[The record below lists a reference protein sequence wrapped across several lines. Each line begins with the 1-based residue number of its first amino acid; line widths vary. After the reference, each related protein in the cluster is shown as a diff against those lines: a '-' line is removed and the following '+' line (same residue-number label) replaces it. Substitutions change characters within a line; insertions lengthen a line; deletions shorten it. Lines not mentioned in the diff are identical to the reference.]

1 MARGSSA
8 DRHTEAL
15 RLIIDGTL
23 TGDEEAY
30 RGAAVALEDMADTG
44 DLPRGDEFYATACS
58 ALCYDVVGMRRDA
71 VRMYRLL
78 GQRYSG
84 EFEYIVG
91 SAEHAR
97 RLAEGLAALG
107 LGDGGRRLVPALDGA
122 RSWLRSQEEPGGGID
137 HDSPDD
143 YNLFFALLNLL
154 CRFFRALRGPDSDGE
169 ARDLAEKADGF
180 HDDLLRYYPDPPLGF
195 MVSLYLRLVKAVYGR
210 SVSRLDVDDDVKEA
224 LWKSG
229 RYALSGS
236 EGDAVAAGLLDRA
249 SLLCRLPAPHEKPL
263 LACLCMGAS
272 RRGGGAVAYL
282 AATKGDAERMHGGIT
297 RLLGASRA
305 SRRRD
310 AGGRDARWGAIA
322 RGENFVATYGELG
335 LRLHERPAAA
345 AELGTVIIDEA
356 CDLDGARAG
365 DASLELDML
374 LARLRA
380 AGPTACPRIVALT
393 TRASGN
399 AARRMADWLGARPV
413 DCGGDGGAAAGP
425 APSGADVSICHGAVL
440 YRQSGPDEPAPLPR
454 DLRCPDAGALD
465 AAGMCARFARRSVV
479 TDAPVL
485 ISVPEGSDVVGFA
498 GEIASRLRRMGK
510 GDLDL
515 RAAARKRGG
524 LRRGL
529 ARRAGIAAGLEYC
542 GPGAAPPLAAGVAFD
557 DEGLPREFRGA
568 VAGGVEEGSIS
579 AVVSSSVPPAAA
591 GRSPFK
597 TVLLCSPGPRGSS
610 EKGANKSGIDIQR
623 YERVA
628 EMAGRGGR
636 DKRGEI
642 FVLAGSEAEC
652 GMLRRRLWGGA
663 AGAAPAPGGSADG
676 IRPRIAAHLVRMA
689 VEAGGVT
696 LDDVTDRMSLTWLWS
711 SSSGEGRGALGR
723 VIEDA
728 LGELVALRL
737 VTTRRNSG
745 GGGGGAG
752 GRRVYEPT
760 ELGRRVCV
768 SPLPA
773 LWAARAVRELEASW
787 GAGEGAHAA
796 QFYADAGA
804 EGAAAEGGAGVN
816 PILYHHAA
824 ARSGL
829 GTPAP
834 SLVGA
839 KAAAVARARTL
850 LGLADLMDGGPK
862 HAGGGMQEELGRVA
876 IQHLSGSFGTAADLL
891 EYCAA
896 HSERER
902 AAFLVD
908 HLAGAAPGL
917 REIAPLGGP
926 PPARAAS
933 PRRDAW
939 RDWAKQADLA
949 AGKHYLVFSVSH
961 MQLRPAPP
969 RHSEHAPPSGVPD
982 RGALGDLWGLVPA
995 HIRLPDPKRGV
1006 LAEIRAR

>member
-1 MARGSSA
+1 MARGSPA

-30 RGAAVALEDMADTG
+30 RGAAVALEDMADAG

-97 RLAEGLAALG
+97 RLVEGLAALG
-107 LGDGGRRLVPALDGA
+107 LGDGGRRLAPALDDV
-122 RSWLRSQEEPGGGID
+122 RSWLRGQEEPGGGID

-143 YNLFFALLNLL
+143 YKLFFALLNLL
-154 CRFFRALRGPDSDGE
+154 CRFFRALRGPDSDGD

-224 LWKSG
+224 LWESG

-272 RRGGGAVAYL
+272 RRGRGAVAYL
-282 AATKGDAERMHGGIT
+282 AATKGDVERIHGGIA
-297 RLLGASRA
+297 RLLGAGRA

-335 LRLHERPAAA
+335 LWLHERPAAA

-356 CDLDGARAG
+356 SDLDGGRAG
-365 DASLELDML
+365 DASLDLDML

-399 AARRMADWLGARPV
+399 AARKMADWLRARPV
-413 DCGGDGGAAAGP
+413 DCGGDGGMAAGP
-425 APSGADVSICHGAVL
+425 VPSGADVSICHGGVL
-440 YRQSGPDEPAPLPR
+440 YRQSGPAEPVPLPR
-454 DLRCPDAGALD
+454 DLRCPDAGAQD
-465 AAGMCARFARRSVV
+465 ASGLCARFARRSVV

-498 GEIASRLRRMGK
+498 GEIASRLSRMGK

-515 RAAARKRGG
+515 REAARKKGG

-529 ARRAGIAAGLEYC
+529 ARRAGTAAGLEYC
-542 GPGAAPPLAAGVAFD
+542 GPGAAAPLAAGVAFD
-557 DEGLPREFRGA
+557 DERLPREFRRA
-568 VAGGVEEGSIS
+568 VVGGVEGGSIS

-610 EKGANKSGIDIQR
+610 EKSANKSGIDIQR
-623 YERVA
+623 YERIA
-628 EMAGRGGR
+628 EMAGRWGR

-642 FVLAGSEAEC
+642 FVLAGSEVEC

-663 AGAAPAPGGSADG
+663 AGAAPAPGGPADWL
-676 IRPRIAAHLVRMA
+676 RPRIAVHLVRMA
-689 VEAGGVT
+689 GEADGAT
-696 LDDVTDRMSLTWLWS
+696 LDEMTDRMSLTWLWS
-711 SSSGEGRGALGR
+711 SSSGEGKEALGR
-723 VIEDA
+723 AIEDA

-737 VTTRRNSG
+737 VTTRRG

-760 ELGRRVCV
+760 ELGYRVCV

-773 LWAARAVRELEASW
+773 LWAARAVRALEASW
-787 GAGEGAHAA
+787 REGEGAHAA

-804 EGAAAEGGAGVN
+804 EGAAAEGGAGVH
-816 PILYHHAA
+816 PFLYHHAA
-824 ARSGL
+824 AWAGPSM
-829 GTPAP
+829 PA
-834 SLVGA
+834 SRLVGA

-850 LGLADLMDGGPK
+850 LGLADLMGGGPK
-862 HAGGGMQEELGRVA
+862 PSGGGMQEELGRVA
-876 IQHLSGSFGTAADLL
+876 IQHLSGSFGTAAGLL
-891 EYCAA
+891 GYCAA
-896 HSERER
+896 QSERER

-908 HLAGAAPGL
+908 HLAGTAPGL
-917 REIAPLGGP
+917 REIAPLGGS

-933 PRRDAW
+933 PRRDAG
-939 RDWAKQADLA
+939 RGWAKPADPN
-949 AGKHYLVFSVSH
+949 AGKRYRVFSVSN
-961 MQLRPAPP
+961 MQLQCAPP
-969 RHSEHAPPSGVPD
+969 RRSEHAPSSGVPD
-982 RGALGDLWGLVPA
+982 RGAPGDLWGLVPA
-995 HIRLPDPKRGV
+995 HIRPPPDPKRGV
-1006 LAEIRAR
+1006 MAEIRAR